1 MNQEFPQM
9 GVNDYPEMPQGQGMA
24 QMPNNVPVQS
34 PSLESPEMG
43 GGIETTPPETESTP
57 PTTESVNKN
66 VENLL
71 VERKEILSKTYEA
84 KKERYK
90 DNYLNKLMESLEN
103 NDKVKLIVNENDEN
117 VSDLNRKYN
126 DDIKNMMNN
135 IDNLLK

>member
-1 MNQEFPQM
+1 MFDKVDRLYGETTP
-9 GVNDYPEMPQGQGMA
+9 A
-24 QMPNNVPVQS
+24 PVAEGGEVI
-34 PSLESPEMG
+34 PPAPTEGGLESPEMG